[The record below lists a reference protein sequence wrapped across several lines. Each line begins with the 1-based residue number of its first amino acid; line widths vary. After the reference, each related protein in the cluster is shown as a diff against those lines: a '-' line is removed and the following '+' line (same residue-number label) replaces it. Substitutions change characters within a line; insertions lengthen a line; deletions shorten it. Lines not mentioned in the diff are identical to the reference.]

1 MVVKKV
7 QAVIY
12 DRKKGE
18 PYFLILHR
26 VLNWHGWE
34 LHKGTIEGN
43 ESFKQTLKREII
55 EETGLKNFK
64 IIRPLGISFYFD
76 KRKNKMV
83 EVFLVKTSMKQKISL
98 SKNTK
103 KEHDGYLWVDK
114 KTALKKLT
122 WPNARRIIRNT
133 VIPQK

>member
-1 MVVKKV
+1 MAVKKV

-12 DRKKGE
+12 DTKKGE

-34 LHKGTIEGN
+34 LHKGTIEYN

-64 IIRPLGISFYFD
+64 ITKPLGISFYFN
-76 KRKNKMV
+76 KRKDRIM
-83 EVFLVKTSMKQKISL
+83 EVFLVKASMKQKISF
-98 SKNTK
+98 SKNPK
-103 KEHDGYLWVDK
+103 REHDGYLWVDK
-114 KTALKKLT
+114 NTALKKLT
-122 WPNARRIIRNT
+122 WPNARKIIRNT
-133 VIPQK
+133 GIPQK